1 MLPMIEPHPPTAA
14 TAPPVNAVLDLTAR
28 RVRAEFVEMPGL
40 VLTLQQA
47 ARFFA
52 LTLSDSEQVLSQL
65 VNEHLL
71 FRDVKGAYRRTR

>member
-1 MLPMIEPHPPTAA
+1 MIEPHLHAA
-14 TAPPVNAVLDLTAR
+14 STAPPVNALLDLTAR
-28 RVRAEFVEMPGL
+28 RVRAEFLDMPGL

-65 VNEHLL
+65 INEQLL
-71 FRDVKGAYRRTR
+71 IRDVKGAYRRTR